1 MKLGTMD
8 IGVEK
13 IPQDSIVDVLGKL
26 LFVIFYEITTFKR
39 QERVAKYRIT
49 ILCFQSIFRTE
60 QTTDI
65 TRKLCTIPDKI
76 LQEQEYLSYIR
87 YLILIFL
94 AHSLYATSHKNA
106 QWLLHQKTVMNPRI
120 TLIDFCLLI
129 KT

>member
-1 MKLGTMD
+1 MLSFRKEILYLKIDMKLGTMD

-65 TRKLCTIPDKI
+65 T
-76 LQEQEYLSYIR
+76 
-87 YLILIFL
+87 
-94 AHSLYATSHKNA
+94 
-106 QWLLHQKTVMNPRI
+106 
-120 TLIDFCLLI
+120 
-129 KT
+129 

>member
-1 MKLGTMD
+1 MRIDIVEEAGSSECFRFAKESFILQEFQQFLTIAHIDDSKIFLSTSYSQTNLLKTSFLKVDMKLGTMD

-65 TRKLCTIPDKI
+65 T
-76 LQEQEYLSYIR
+76 
-87 YLILIFL
+87 
-94 AHSLYATSHKNA
+94 
-106 QWLLHQKTVMNPRI
+106 
-120 TLIDFCLLI
+120 
-129 KT
+129 